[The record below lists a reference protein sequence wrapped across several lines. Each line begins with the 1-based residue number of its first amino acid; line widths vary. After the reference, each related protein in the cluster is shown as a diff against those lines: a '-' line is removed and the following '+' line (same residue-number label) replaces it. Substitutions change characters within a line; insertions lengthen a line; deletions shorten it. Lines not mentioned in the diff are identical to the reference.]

1 MLPNTKIFQI
11 YYKPELKYQCDPA
24 FTAYDNT
31 ANPRPEL
38 REWDVWDRFH
48 QGMLSGVLSEEL
60 DMWGFVSWKFK
71 EKTNLSGQQFV
82 DFITANPGY
91 DVYFVN
97 PCIVNEAAFINSW
110 EQGDIHHPNISAIGN
125 SFLTKLGYED
135 VSVRDLVLDR
145 TRTMFA
151 NYVVGTRDFWDRFM
165 LFSNKLFTEAEKDP
179 EFKTQVFGAGLSNY
193 AHDKSLPNFTFLIE
207 RLIPTFI
214 ELEGFNALPYQYT
227 QETVAA
233 KYQPYFADIQALS
246 DLKVLIN
253 QHESD
258 ELYTIWN
265 HYRHKFL
272 KDNPGILGLE

>member
-1 MLPNTKIFQI
+1 MSNNMKIFQI
-11 YYKPELKYQCDPA
+11 YFKEELKQHCDPA
-24 FTAYDNT
+24 FVPLSNV
-31 ANPRPEL
+31 ANPRPDL
-38 REWDVWDRFH
+38 REWDVWNREH
-48 QGMLSGVLSEEL
+48 ENIVSEGL
-60 DMWGFVSWKFK
+60 DLWGFVSWRFR

-110 EQGDIHHPNISAIGN
+110 EQGDMHHPNISEIAN

-145 TRTMFA
+145 TRTMYA
-151 NYVVGTRDFWDRFM
+151 NYLVGTRDFWDRFM
-165 LFSNKLFTEAEKDP
+165 QFSNKLFTEAEQDA
-179 EFKTQVFGAGLSNY
+179 EFKHKVFGAGLSNY

-227 QETVAA
+227 HEIVAA
-233 KYQPYFADIQALS
+233 KYQPHFADIMALS
-246 DLKVLIN
+246 NLKVLIN
-253 QHESD
+253 QYESD